1 VKRAAVPAT
10 REPGSGG
17 VRSTTPVAPIL
28 AAVGLV
34 ALVAAVYWQVGG
46 FGFVNLDDDLYVYEN
61 QRVLAGLSEKGFL
74 QAFTTF
80 DAANWHP
87 LTWLSH
93 SLDVQLL
100 GPGPGGLHVMNV
112 LFHGANT
119 LLLFLL
125 LLVTT
130 GQTWRSALVAALF
143 AVHPLHVES
152 VAWISERKDVLSTF
166 FWLLTM
172 LAWVGWVRRP
182 GPWRYAAV
190 AALYA
195 LGLLSKPMLVTLPV
209 VLVLF
214 DVWPLGRLPRDV
226 PLPRALWPLVR
237 EKVPLLA
244 LAAASSAVTILAQS
258 RGGAVMS
265 QEAISVGVRLQNAAV
280 AAATYL
286 WQMVWPT
293 RLAAIYP
300 HPGLVG
306 GVPAWQVA
314 LSLVVL
320 GAATTLALWSR
331 RRQPAV
337 LVGWLWYLVTLVPV
351 VGIVQVGGQAHA
363 DRYTYVPLIGI
374 FLAIAWGIPA
384 GAAATPVRRAG
395 VWATATAVL
404 LLLSV
409 QAHRQVA
416 TWRNN
421 FTLYENAIEVTTNNF
436 HAWRNIGS
444 AYDDVGKSE
453 AAIFALRE
461 SLRILPTDA
470 NTMMLLGIA
479 HGRAGQHGEAMRYLD
494 MAVRGKPES
503 PMVWFNLGVS
513 AALAGRWDRA
523 AEAEAVLRQI
533 DPGKAVELGD
543 RVEVLRTRPGGR

>member
-1 VKRAAVPAT
+1 
-10 REPGSGG
+10 
-17 VRSTTPVAPIL
+17 
-28 AAVGLV
+28 V
-34 ALVAAVYWQVGG
+34 ALVLAVAAIYGQVGR

-61 QRVLAGLSEKGFL
+61 ARVLAGLTWSGFL
-74 QAFTTF
+74 GSFTTF

-87 LTWLSH
+87 VTWLSH
-93 SLDVQLL
+93 MLDAQLF
-100 GPGPGGLHVMNV
+100 GADPGPHHLGNV
-112 LFHGANT
+112 LLHALNT
-119 LLLFLL
+119 VL
-125 LLVTT
+125 LLVLLLRST
-130 GQTWRSALVAALF
+130 GQAWRSALVAALF

-172 LAWVGWVRRP
+172 LAWVRYVREP
-182 GPWRYAAV
+182 GRARYALV
-190 AALYA
+190 GLTYA

-214 DVWPLGRLPRDV
+214 DVWPLRRLSAAV
-226 PLPRALWPLVR
+226 PLPRALLLLVR
-237 EKVPLLA
+237 EKAPLLV
-244 LAAASSAVTILAQS
+244 LAAASSAITIAAQS

-286 WQMVWPT
+286 WQMVWPV

-300 HPGLVG
+300 HPALVG

-314 LSLVVL
+314 LSLAVL
-320 GAATTLALWSR
+320 GAVTGLALRSW

-337 LVGWLWYLVTLVPV
+337 LVGWLWYLVTLLPV
-351 VGIVQVGGQAHA
+351 IGIVQVGGQAHA

-374 FLAIAWGIPA
+374 FLAIAWAVPA
-384 GAAATPVRRAG
+384 VAAATPVRRFALG
-395 VWATATAVL
+395 STAAIVL
-404 LLLSV
+404 ALLAL
-409 QAHRQVA
+409 QARRQVA
-416 TWRNN
+416 TWRDN

-494 MAVRGKPES
+494 MAVRARPES
-503 PMVWFNLGVS
+503 PMIWFNLGVS

-523 AEAEAVLRQI
+523 VEAEAVLRRI
-533 DPGKAVELGD
+533 DPAKAAELGD
-543 RVEVLRTRPGGR
+543 RVEVARSRPGSR

>member
-1 VKRAAVPAT
+1 VRTRGIDLRAAA
-10 REPGSGG
+10 
-17 VRSTTPVAPIL
+17 L
-28 AAVGLV
+28 AALVLAGLV
-34 ALVAAVYWQVGG
+34 AVVYWQVGG

-61 QRVLAGLSEKGFL
+61 KRVLAGLTWTGFL
-74 QAFTTF
+74 QAFSTF

-100 GPGPGGLHVMNV
+100 GAAPGPLHVMNV

-119 LLLFLL
+119 LLLYLL

-172 LAWVGWVRRP
+172 LAWVRWVRRP

-190 AALYA
+190 AFLYA

-214 DVWPLGRLPRDV
+214 DVWPLRRLPPDV
-226 PLPRALWPLVR
+226 PLPRALLRLVR
-237 EKVPLLA
+237 EKVPLLV
-244 LAAASSAVTILAQS
+244 LAAVSSAVTIAAQS

-280 AAATYL
+280 ATATYL
-286 WQMVWPT
+286 WQMIWPF

-314 LSLVVL
+314 LSLGAL
-320 GAATTLALWSR
+320 GAVTVLAVRSWR
-331 RRQPAV
+331 REPAV
-337 LVGWLWYLVTLVPV
+337 LVGWLWYLVTLAPV
-351 VGIVQVGGQAHA
+351 IGILQVGGQAHA

-374 FLAIAWGIPA
+374 FVAIAWAVPGSA
-384 GAAATPVRRAG
+384 VATPVRRAALG
-395 VWATATAVL
+395 ATAAIVL
-404 LLLSV
+404 ALLAV
-409 QAHRQVA
+409 QAHRQVG
-416 TWRNN
+416 TWRDN
-421 FTLYENAIEVTTNNF
+421 FTLYENAIEVTKNNF

-494 MAVRGKPES
+494 MAVRGKPED

-523 AEAEAVLRQI
+523 AEAEAALRRI
-533 DPGKAVELGD
+533 DPAKAEELAS
-543 RVEVLRTRPGGR
+543 RIAQSRRPPSSP